1 MGTLPLAGI
10 TVISLEQAVAAP
22 FATRQLADLGARVIK
37 VERDTGDF
45 ARGYDTK
52 VHGMA
57 SYFVWLNRSKE
68 SIVLDLKSDEG
79 MAVLRK
85 LVSTADVLVQ
95 NLAPGAIERLG
106 LGPDEA
112 LALNP
117 RLIHASISGYGRGG
131 SYEQKKAYDLLVQ
144 CEAGLLS
151 VTGTPD
157 SPAKVGVSIADISAG
172 MYTYSGILTSL
183 LQRATTGRGDV
194 LEISMLE
201 ALGEWMAQPYFYAQY
216 GGAPPAR
223 SGAQHAS
230 IAPYGPF
237 GAADGTVFFGIQNER
252 EWAKF
257 CAGVLQQPGL
267 AQDARF
273 AGNALRVD
281 NRPALHE
288 AINAVLGTLPAAAV
302 LSRLDAAGIANAQLR
317 DMHEFSAHPQLAE
330 RNRWRD
336 VDSPVGP
343 LRSLLPPVT
352 SRETDVRMDP
362 VPEIGEHTEKILA
375 ELGLGAPGL
384 GTLETTN

>member
-1 MGTLPLAGI
+1 
-10 TVISLEQAVAAP
+10 
-22 FATRQLADLGARVIK
+22 
-37 VERDTGDF
+37 
-45 ARGYDTK
+45 
-52 VHGMA
+52 
-57 SYFVWLNRSKE
+57 
-68 SIVLDLKSDEG
+68 
-79 MAVLRK
+79 
-85 LVSTADVLVQ
+85 
-95 NLAPGAIERLG
+95 
-106 LGPDEA
+106 
-112 LALNP
+112 
-117 RLIHASISGYGRGG
+117 
-131 SYEQKKAYDLLVQ
+131 
-144 CEAGLLS
+144 
-151 VTGTPD
+151 
-157 SPAKVGVSIADISAG
+157 
-172 MYTYSGILTSL
+172 
-183 LQRATTGRGDV
+183 
-194 LEISMLE
+194 
-201 ALGEWMAQPYFYAQY
+201 MAQPYFYAEY
-216 GGAPPAR
+216 GGAPPTR
-223 SGAQHAS
+223 SGAEHAS

-237 GAADGTVFFGIQNER
+237 GATDGTVFFGIQNER

-257 CAGVLQQPGL
+257 CADVLQQPGL
-267 AQDARF
+267 ARDARF